1 MNNINM
7 NNINMNNINI
17 NNINMNNSQNLQYH
31 LTNTDIFDG
40 KNIDIDKICI
50 EKSIY
55 NIYNN
60 LINEPFHNFWF
71 LIRVS

>member
-55 NIYNN
+55 NI
-60 LINEPFHNFWF
+60 
-71 LIRVS
+71 